1 MINRLGFPC
10 RYLLLSHDVGTQV
23 VVVAVAVAD
32 ADAVAGEAAAV
43 VVVVVNEG
51 EVVVNCAGAATG
63 DVEHVADDAAEAVE
77 ASSLASQVLVVVEEI
92 YYAVAN

>member
-10 RYLLLSHDVGTQV
+10 RYLLLSHDAGTQV
-23 VVVAVAVAD
+23 VVVAVADADAD
-32 ADAVAGEAAAV
+32 ADAVAAEA
-43 VVVVVNEG
+43 VVVVNEG

-77 ASSLASQVLVVVEEI
+77 ASSLALQVLVVVEEI